1 MKKDYTRIIALVLL
15 IVVLFVGWIALNGGL
30 KFGIISEDID
40 IHLPF

>member
-30 KFGIISEDID
+30 KFGIINQDID
-40 IHLPF
+40 INLPF